1 MFDFVGITPTIELA
15 MSVARRQGAVTI
27 VGVAGHPYEWS
38 FFKAP
43 YETTLANT
51 YWGTI
56 EDLFDV
62 VTLYREGKIV
72 PLVEEYSL
80 EDGLTAYQKLVDGT
94 LSARAVIVPHPKG

>member
-1 MFDFVGITPTIELA
+1 MCPPCHTDT
-15 MSVARRQGAVTI
+15 VAARSRTAGAVTI

-56 EDLFDV
+56 EDLSDV

-80 EDGLTAYQKLVDGT
+80 EGGLEGYQKLVDGT
-94 LSARAVIVPHPKG
+94 LSARAAIVPHPKG